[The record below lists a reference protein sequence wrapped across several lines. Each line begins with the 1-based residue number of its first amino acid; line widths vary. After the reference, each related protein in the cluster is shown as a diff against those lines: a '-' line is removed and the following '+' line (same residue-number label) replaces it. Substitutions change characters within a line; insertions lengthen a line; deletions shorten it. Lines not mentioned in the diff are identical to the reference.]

1 MVCGAE
7 YGFGTGDLPEG
18 SEALPDSQKRMM
30 VMARSIVVLIGR
42 EGGDSPDGTK
52 EMPDAGAGT
61 KPGAKPG
68 AKSGAKPGAKPKAEP
83 GTKTGAGQGTAAG
96 KGRKRSGNT
105 KGADHHVKSGN
116 TQLH

>member
-1 MVCGAE
+1 MALNTDSEQGM
-7 YGFGTGDLPEG
+7 YPER

-61 KPGAKPG
+61 KPGAEP
-68 AKSGAKPGAKPKAEP
+68 GAKPGAKPKAEP